1 MITNPNFERLEG
13 MMEWMRSVPYEVL
26 RHGRL
31 YSAKDLY
38 GGYVPSS
45 DEAEDRASF
54 ASCYDSRVYAHYLSE
69 GKIAKNVY
77 ESVARTLHDHGIHV
91 ALKAFLN
98 EHNPHRFVG
107 IMGGHALLRTD
118 PMFEC
123 VVLLS
128 KHLTEEGF
136 LMVSGG
142 GPGATSGDVLDKPA
156 EVVDSGRGAA
166 RHTEDEIELHGIAR
180 YLAFL
185 GHAED
190 GFEVTHLKALIFGF
204 DTALEHAF
212 AKGTHGGHGV
222 VENLVA
228 KIAGAAV
235 KRGHLGQGSGV
246 GALQTLFGGHA
257 YSTTGGGNEDDVGT
271 LFQDG
276 LLTFLETIAA
286 LRGGAVV
293 KTDVQVDDGSTGI
306 DGRFC
311 LANDFFDGIR
321 YGRILLFGNF
331 CATNCSGDNQF
342 IHGIV
347 EIKLLLSIFLKCK
360 DTKKNCI
367 FAKILSNAYSWN

>member
-123 VVLLS
+123 VALLS
-128 KHLTEEGF
+128 KHLTEAGF

-142 GPGATSGDVLDKPA
+142 GPGAMEA
-156 EVVDSGRGAA
+156 
-166 RHTEDEIELHGIAR
+166 
-180 YLAFL
+180 
-185 GHAED
+185 
-190 GFEVTHLKALIFGF
+190 THLGAWLAGRSDAEAREAI
-204 DTALEHAF
+204 AWL
-212 AKGTHGGHGV
+212 
-222 VENLVA
+222 
-228 KIAGAAV
+228 AGAAASF
-235 KRGHLGQGSGV
+235 KERAWLSSALALMQRYPQTQYESLGIPTWLYGHEPSTPFATHIAKYFMNSVREDTILTI
-246 GALQTLFGGHA
+246 AFGGIVYTPGSAGTLQEIFQDAVQNHYESFGFASPMVFLGKRFWTEDVPA
-257 YSTTGGGNEDDVGT
+257 YSLIQHMVENGRY
-271 LFQDG
+271 QHM
-276 LLTFLETIAA
+276 LLTL
-286 LRGGAVV
+286 
-293 KTDVQVDDGSTGI
+293 TDDTEE
-306 DGRFC
+306 
-311 LANDFFDGIR
+311 
-321 YGRILLFGNF
+321 
-331 CATNCSGDNQF
+331 
-342 IHGIV
+342 V
-347 EIKLLLSIFLKCK
+347 EKVLKE
-360 DTKKNCI
+360 
-367 FAKILSNAYSWN
+367 FAKIHNF